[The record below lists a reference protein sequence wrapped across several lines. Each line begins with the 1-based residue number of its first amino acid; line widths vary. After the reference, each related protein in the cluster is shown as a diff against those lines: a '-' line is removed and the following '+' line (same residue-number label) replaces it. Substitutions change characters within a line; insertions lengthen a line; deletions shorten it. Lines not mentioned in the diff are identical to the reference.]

1 MSHHEDRI
9 SIPKEQKPQANPMQ
23 GVKFIKPP
31 PVDGGF
37 TKPVLNLDIE
47 KYLEQIE
54 DFELD
59 EEDATEL
66 LTTLWDIMSR
76 FVELGFGI
84 DSYSNVTDKTC
95 LKPSP
100 DSTDML
106 E

>member
-1 MSHHEDRI
+1 MSNHEDRI
-9 SIPKEQKPQANPMQ
+9 SIPKQQNPMQ

-31 PVDGGF
+31 PVSGGF
-37 TKPVLNLDIE
+37 TKPVLNLDVE

-54 DFELD
+54 DFELS
-59 EEDATEL
+59 EEEATEL

-84 DSYSNVTDKTC
+84 DSYSNITDKSR
-95 LKPSP
+95 LNPSSE
-100 DSTDML
+100 STDML

>member
-1 MSHHEDRI
+1 MSNHEDRI
-9 SIPKEQKPQANPMQ
+9 SMPKEQKPQANPMQ

-31 PVDGGF
+31 PVNGGF
-37 TKPVLNLDIE
+37 TKPVLNFDVE

-54 DFELD
+54 DFELN

-95 LKPSP
+95 LNPSP